1 MGLACRTS
9 TENLRSKSKPADHH
23 CAAVLLRGH
32 PVQTQITTRLQNFVS
47 EPLRLLQATHGAG
60 LQDFHCNLRSKPA
73 DHHRAAVLLRGHPV
87 QTHIT
92 TLQLPANFVSEPLR
106 LMQAAH
112 GAGLQDFHCKSE
124 VQACTPLP
132 FFFVGILYR
141 PRSPTRLQTLCQSL

>member
-9 TENLRSKSKPADHH
+9 TVNLRSKPAPRCRSSSWASCTDPDHYPP
-23 CAAVLLRGH
+23 A
-32 PVQTQITTRLQNFVS
+32 NFVS

-106 LMQAAH
+106 LLQAAH

-124 VQACTPLP
+124 VQACNPLP

-141 PRSPTRLQTLCQSL
+141 PRSLPSSCLLTLCQSL